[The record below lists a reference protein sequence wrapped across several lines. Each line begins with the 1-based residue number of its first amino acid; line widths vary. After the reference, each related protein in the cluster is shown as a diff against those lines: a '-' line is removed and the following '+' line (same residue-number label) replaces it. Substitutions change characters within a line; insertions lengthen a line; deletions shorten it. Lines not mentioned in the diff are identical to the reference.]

1 MSKTWLLFD
10 NGNYYC
16 VNCTIFPP
24 KPGSPRP
31 ADAYIV
37 SESEGDFTIA
47 ARNAAHAAY
56 TGLKLRGEKISPHV
70 AGIELLE
77 RTDAKANIAGESGGL
92 CFAIAFAKS
101 LLNSLLNSE
110 MPDIAA
116 TGVINA
122 DGTIKKVKGIKTKL
136 ETAVD
141 LVSPTGSVFYP
152 EENKYNIP
160 YELALIFKQKQI
172 KCYAVNH
179 INEVF
184 DILLTPLKPKTS
196 FVKIAMALIIAAVIA
211 GISGYYF
218 FPVADISKNVPE
230 NISKKISSD
239 EIKNTVTEPPE
250 PLPKVIKTTLP
261 VEITPNDNKGFD

>member
-16 VNCTIFPP
+16 VNCSLFPP
-24 KPGSPRP
+24 KLGSPRP

-56 TGLKLRGEKISPHV
+56 TSLKLRGEKVSPHI

-77 RTDAKANIAGESGGL
+77 RINAKANIVGESGGL
-92 CFAIAFAKS
+92 CFAIAFAKV
-101 LLNSLLNSE
+101 LLKAD

-136 ETAVD
+136 ETAAD
-141 LVSPTGSVFYP
+141 LVSQTGLIFYP
-152 EENKYNIP
+152 EENRYNIP

-172 KCYAVNH
+172 KCHAVNH
-179 INEVF
+179 IDQVF
-184 DILLTPLKPKTS
+184 DILLTSLKPKTS
-196 FVKIAMALIIAAVIA
+196 FVKIAIALIIALIIA
-211 GISGYYF
+211 GIASYYF
-218 FPVADISKNVPE
+218 FPVEKAPE
-230 NISKKISSD
+230 NISSGKISKTVPEAPAPLS
-239 EIKNTVTEPPE
+239 EIEK
-250 PLPKVIKTTLP
+250 KALP
-261 VEITPNDNKGFD
+261 VEPVPIKTIPIDNKGFD